1 LRDKEYGVMMKKT
14 SLIIF
19 FILIGSFGWTQNK
32 GTIFY
37 AIEWETVD
45 DVRALIEK
53 GVDVNQPM
61 EDRRTPLHIAAQYS
75 DNPELFR
82 LLLNAG
88 ANIDPDGSS
97 NDTPFELILKKDNIE
112 LVKLFIDAGVNIQRI
127 DYHGKTPLE
136 YAAMYSK
143 NPEIFRLL
151 ISRGATINSGG
162 NGGTPLHSAA
172 GSNKKEN
179 VILFINLGANVNAR
193 DTKGNT
199 PLMTASRFYASV
211 EALIQAGAD
220 INARNN
226 EGKTALILST
236 QYGGDPKVI
245 SLLLQK
251 GANAKFEDNTGRTA
265 LDWFDRNRHL
275 SNSPVRKELKDRM

>member
-1 LRDKEYGVMMKKT
+1 MKKA
-14 SLIIF
+14 SSVFL
-19 FILIGSFGWTQNK
+19 FILIGSLGWTQNK

-37 AIEWETVD
+37 AIEWETLD
-45 DVRALIEK
+45 DVKALIQN

-61 EDRRTPLHIAAQYS
+61 EDMRTPLHIAAQYS

-82 LLLNAG
+82 LLFNAG
-88 ANIDPDGSS
+88 AVIDPDGSS
-97 NDTPFELILKKDNIE
+97 NETPFELILKKDNIE

-127 DYHGKTPLE
+127 DYHGDTPLE
-136 YAAMYSK
+136 YAAIYCK

-151 ISRGATINSGG
+151 ISKGATINRGG

-179 VILFINLGANVNAR
+179 VALLISLGANVNAR
-193 DTKGNT
+193 DARGNT
-199 PLMTASRFYASV
+199 PLMRASRFYASV
-211 EALIQAGAD
+211 EVLLQAGAD

-226 EGKTALILST
+226 EGKTALILSA

-251 GANAKFEDNTGRTA
+251 GANAKLEDNTGRTA
-265 LDWFDRNRHL
+265 LDWLDRNKHL
-275 SNSPVRKELKDRM
+275 SNSPVRKELKDKT

>member
-1 LRDKEYGVMMKKT
+1 MKKT

-19 FILIGSFGWTQNK
+19 FILIGSLGWTQNR

-45 DVRALIEK
+45 DVRVLIQE
-53 GVDVNQPM
+53 GADVNQLM
-61 EDRRTPLHIAAQYS
+61 DDNRTPLHIAAEYS

-82 LLLNAG
+82 LLLNSG
-88 ANIDPDGSS
+88 AKIDPVEYK
-97 NDTPFELILKKDNIE
+97 NDTPFELILKKNNIE
-112 LVKLFIDAGVNIQRI
+112 LVKLFIDAGVNIQRV
-127 DYHGKTPLE
+127 DYNGRTPLE

-151 ISRGATINSGG
+151 INKGATINKGG
-162 NGGTPLHSAA
+162 NGSTPLHSAA

-179 VILFINLGANVNAR
+179 IVLLISLGANVNAR
-193 DTKGNT
+193 DSKGDT
-199 PLMTASRFYASV
+199 PLMIASRFYASTD
-211 EALIQAGAD
+211 ALIQAGAD
-220 INARNN
+220 INAKNN
-226 EGKTALILST
+226 EGKTALIISA

-251 GANAKFEDNTGRTA
+251 GANAKLEDNTGRTA
-265 LDWFDRNRHL
+265 LDWFDQNKHL
-275 SNSPVRKELKDRM
+275 SKNPVRKELKDRT